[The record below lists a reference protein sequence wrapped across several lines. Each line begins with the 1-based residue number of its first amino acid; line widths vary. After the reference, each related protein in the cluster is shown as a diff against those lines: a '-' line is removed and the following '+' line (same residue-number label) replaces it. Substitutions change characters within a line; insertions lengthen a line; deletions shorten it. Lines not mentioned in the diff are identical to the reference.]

1 MSLEAAVQPERVG
14 LLVKSPLSAA
24 YRQSVERVL
33 PGTLEI
39 VDLNPLLQRGPLE
52 ALRQLRRV
60 APDRLVVPAEDPA
73 SYYLMPVLKIIAAF
87 SRAPQLET
95 IGPDLS
101 REPFSRW
108 SAVPEA
114 LSFVGNSVLNG
125 LLALRSAVECAWLAR
140 RPRLRMAARTPRSV
154 LYVNGNLWFGV
165 TAGGSVGHVAGVVN
179 SLLRRGMR
187 VDFAAC
193 APGAMLDTEH
203 RFVPLVPQRVFGYPV
218 EFNNLRFH
226 YRMVRSVRRHMASA
240 GLQLV
245 YQRLS
250 LGNFAGVRW
259 SRQHRMPLVTEYNGS
274 EAWVARHW
282 GRPLKFHGLA
292 LAAENAMLRH
302 SHLVVTVS
310 DVLRDELHDRGVAP
324 ERIVTYPNCIDPT
337 FFDPARF
344 GAAERSALLARH
356 GIPADALVATFIGT
370 FGQWHGVDVLARA
383 IRRWIDTDPA
393 GLAAS
398 RLHFMLVGD
407 GMRMAEVRQILGD
420 AVHSGHVTLTGL
432 VRQAE
437 APAYLGASDILLSP
451 HVKNPDGTRFFG
463 SPTKL
468 FEYLAMGR
476 PVVASDLDQIGE
488 VLANSL
494 RVESLPAGPPAAE
507 EDRLALLCPP
517 GEPEPIIT
525 ALRFL
530 VGAPAWRAVLG
541 SNARHEALAKYTWDR
556 HVDAILEGLARVA
569 GIDARAQAG
578 R

>member
-1 MSLEAAVQPERVG
+1 MSHESVAQAERIG
-14 LLVKSPLSAA
+14 LLLKAPLSAA
-24 YRQSVERVL
+24 YRQSVDRAL
-33 PGTLEI
+33 PGALEV
-39 VDLNPLLQRGPLE
+39 VDLNPLLQQGPL
-52 ALRQLRRV
+52 AAVRRLRRV
-60 APDRLVVPAEDPA
+60 DLDRLVVPAEDPA
-73 SYYLMPVLKIIAAF
+73 SYYLMPILKILATF
-87 SRAPQLET
+87 TRAPHLET
-95 IGPDLS
+95 IGPDLQ
-101 REPFSRW
+101 RESFSRW
-108 SAVPEA
+108 SALPEA
-114 LSFVGNSVLNG
+114 FSFVGNSLLNA
-125 LLALRSAVECAWLAR
+125 LLAVRCAVESAWLAR
-140 RPRLRMAARTPRSV
+140 RPRVKLTARPPRSV

-165 TAGGSVGHVAGVVN
+165 TAGGSVGHIAGVVN
-179 SLLRRGMR
+179 SLLRRGVV

-193 APGAMLDTEH
+193 APGAMLDKSH

-226 YRMVRSVRRHMASA
+226 YRMARSVARHLAS
-240 GLQLV
+240 GIRDVV

-259 SRQHRMPLVTEYNGS
+259 SRSYGMPLVTEYNGS

-310 DVLRDELHDRGVAP
+310 DVLRDELRDRGVAP

-337 FFDPARF
+337 IFDPARF
-344 GAAERSALLARH
+344 TAADRAHVLLRH
-356 GIPADALVATFIGT
+356 GIPKHALVATFIGT

-383 IRRWIDTDPA
+383 IRQWLDEDPV

-398 RLHFMLVGD
+398 GLHFMLVGD
-407 GMRMAEVRQILGD
+407 GMRMGEVREILGD
-420 AVHSGHVTLTGL
+420 AIHSGPVTLTGL
-432 VRQAE
+432 VKQAE

-468 FEYLAMGR
+468 FEYLAMAR

-494 RVESLPAGPPAAE
+494 HVESLPAGLPA
-507 EDRLALLCPP
+507 EDERRLALLCPP
-517 GEPEPIIT
+517 GEPGPIVA

-530 VGAPAWRAVLG
+530 AANAAWRAVLG
-541 SNARHEALAKYTWDR
+541 ANARREALAKYTWDR
-556 HVDAILEGLARVA
+556 HVDAILGGLARVGDADA
-569 GIDARAQAG
+569 GGRAG
-578 R
+578 G